1 MTTQQPSLFH
11 GEPPSTWQRQ
21 LERILDDAMRVV
33 RTAAVN
39 GRRATDADLEEGLR
53 LIKQI
58 ADELRVLHSDDGVP
72 F

>member
-1 MTTQQPSLFH
+1 MTDQTSLLFD
-11 GEPPSTWQRQ
+11 GLPSTWQRQ
-21 LERILDDAMRVV
+21 LERVLDDAMRVV

-39 GRRATDADLEEGLR
+39 GRRASDQDLEDGLK
-53 LIKQI
+53 LIRQV